1 MIIENFEDSLALR
14 NELSSLQMK
23 GYHLFYRG
31 HASNSF
37 ELLSMVGRKIPINGN
52 LLDSEKRC
60 FQDYKDYIADRSWM
74 QYKVSSCNEDLFY
87 MSIGRHLGLNCR
99 LLDWTA
105 RLETALFFA
114 SVDKGVVHENGHLWV
129 MIYKGE
135 INDANAKGNPFE
147 IKDVTLIKEDYLI
160 PPNMSMEN
168 FPLGE
173 QRRFAQ
179 NGFFSIVPT
188 DLLTIPLN
196 KIPLNN
202 LNNIELK
209 KVEIT
214 VNAKKNILSALPKCY
229 EDYLYKSNSIIE
241 TDIKRINS
249 MYFE

>member
-1 MIIENFEDSLALR
+1 MIIENFKDSLALR
-14 NELSSLQMK
+14 SKLSLLQMK

-52 LLDSEKRC
+52 LLDSEKQC

-74 QYKVSSCNEDLFY
+74 QYKVSSYNEDLFY
-87 MSIGRHLGLNCR
+87 MSIGRHLGLDCR

-114 SVDKGVVHENGHLWV
+114 SADEGFVHKNGHLWI
-129 MIYKGE
+129 MIYKGS
-135 INDANAKGNPFE
+135 INDANAKSNPFE
-147 IKDVTLIKEDYLI
+147 IKDVTLIKEAFLA
-160 PPNMSMEN
+160 PPNMTMEN

-173 QRRFAQ
+173 QRRFSQ
-179 NGFFSIVPT
+179 NGFFTAVPT
-188 DLLTIPLN
+188 DLLTTPLN
-196 KIPLNN
+196 KISLNN
-202 LNNIELK
+202 MILK
-209 KVEIT
+209 KVEVT
-214 VNAKKNILSALPKCY
+214 ADAKKDILSALPKCY

-241 TDIKRINS
+241 TEIKRISS

>member
-1 MIIENFEDSLALR
+1 MKMIIENFDDSLALR
-14 NELSSLQMK
+14 SKLSSLQMN
-23 GYHLFYRG
+23 GSHLLYRG

-37 ELLSMVGRKIPINGN
+37 ELLSMVGRKIPVNGN

-60 FQDYKDYIADRSWM
+60 FQDYKDYIANRSWM

-114 SVDKGVVHENGHLWV
+114 SADEGVLHENGHLWV

-135 INDANAKGNPFE
+135 INDTNAKGNPFE
-147 IKDVTLIKEDYLI
+147 IKDVTLIKEDYLV

-179 NGFFSIVPT
+179 NGFFTIVPT
-188 DLLTIPLN
+188 DLLTTPLD
-196 KIPLNN
+196 KIS
-202 LNNIELK
+202 LNNIELR
-209 KVEIT
+209 KVQIT
-214 VNAKKNILSALPKCY
+214 ANAKKNILSALSKCY
-229 EDYLYKSNSIIE
+229 EDYLYKRNSIIE